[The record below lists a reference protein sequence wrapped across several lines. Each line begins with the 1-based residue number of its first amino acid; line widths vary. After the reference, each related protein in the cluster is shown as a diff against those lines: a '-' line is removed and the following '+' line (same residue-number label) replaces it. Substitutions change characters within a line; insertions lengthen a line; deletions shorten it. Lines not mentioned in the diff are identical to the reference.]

1 MPKNTKKKTRTVQQI
16 QHSAMWGLVKQNMT
30 DEEFRVWIFEL
41 TNGESES
48 SSDLTFEMKN
58 YIIKKLGGNPFTLP
72 KNNTSRRTENYRK
85 QKAGVE
91 TLATSTHLDL
101 MRTLWRKGEGRTDE
115 GLESLSLRII
125 KAKKPRTSKEC
136 SKVIEAIKSMNRRA
150 NAFESFNKKEV
161 A

>member
-1 MPKNTKKKTRTVQQI
+1 MPKTTKKKTRTVEQI

-30 DEEFRVWIFEL
+30 DEEFRAWIFEL

-58 YIIKKLGGNPFTLP
+58 YIIKKLGGNPFTKP
-72 KNNTSRRTENYRK
+72 STNRRTENYRK

-91 TLATSTHLDL
+91 TLVTPTHLDL
-101 MRTLWRKGEGRTDE
+101 MRTYWRKVKERTDE
-115 GLESLSLRII
+115 GLEALSLRII
-125 KAKKPRTSKEC
+125 KVKKPRTTKEC
-136 SKVIEAIKSMNRRA
+136 SKVIEAIKSMNSRV
-150 NAFESFNKKEV
+150 KKEV